1 MDGDT
6 FISCFQHPRTGEAS
20 CMDAICTGWALREAY
35 NYNDDPA
42 LVGTCT
48 TDGRLMACDT
58 NGRLKDAAECPNG
71 STCSPY
77 DDSYVNG
84 QFDGYRGG
92 KCQTQCQDGAQECI
106 GATGEYRVC
115 NEGLWETT
123 RCADGASCNQEGNT
137 VFCGQCVAGRTG
149 CSGDQIV
156 TCDDNGMWGDPQ
168 DCSYGSCESVTVGSR
183 EIGACIGQCAP
194 GEIQCNGIA
203 EASSCEEGIWSSY
216 TACEEGLECREAY
229 SGVALGCVECVGSR
243 NGGNAYYHAADVGCG
258 EDDEVIVCGP
268 DNTWQAPTACDTDY
282 VCVESVQYSAST
294 EESLAASCQ
303 LPLLQ

>member
-1 MDGDT
+1 MFAARRFCQFDRPWHLAPLSPCQSDAECEPGETACDGRAVITCQEDGTWGQADPCMDGDT

-156 TCDDNGMWGDPQ
+156 TCDDNGMWGDP
-168 DCSYGSCESVTVGSR
+168 
-183 EIGACIGQCAP
+183 P
-194 GEIQCNGIA
+194 
-203 EASSCEEGIWSSY
+203 
-216 TACEEGLECREAY
+216 
-229 SGVALGCVECVGSR
+229 
-243 NGGNAYYHAADVGCG
+243 
-258 EDDEVIVCGP
+258 
-268 DNTWQAPTACDTDY
+268 
-282 VCVESVQYSAST
+282 
-294 EESLAASCQ
+294 EESPRFLTAQPRQKQATERAPSVAGGRLRMRLAAGRVVQ
-303 LPLLQ
+303 RG